1 MATQDQ
7 KIHGII
13 HSASLSA
20 AAVGAGMA
28 QLPGADAPVL
38 AGIQTAMI
46 VAIGGVHDVRITE
59 SEAAKILLPFMASV
73 GGRGISQVLV
83 GWIPGWG
90 NAINASTA
98 AALTEAVGWM
108 AHEYFMETEQPK
120 ARIEA

>member
-1 MATQDQ
+1 MATKKQ

-38 AGIQTAMI
+38 VGIQTTMI
-46 VAIGGVHDVRITE
+46 VAIGAIHDVRLTE
-59 SEAAKILLPFMASV
+59 AEAAKILLPFMATV

-83 GWIPGWG
+83 GWIPGFG
-90 NAINASTA
+90 NAINAGTA
-98 AALTEAVGWM
+98 AAITETVGWM
-108 AHEYFMETEQPK
+108 AHEYFMETEP
-120 ARIEA
+120 AGLIEA